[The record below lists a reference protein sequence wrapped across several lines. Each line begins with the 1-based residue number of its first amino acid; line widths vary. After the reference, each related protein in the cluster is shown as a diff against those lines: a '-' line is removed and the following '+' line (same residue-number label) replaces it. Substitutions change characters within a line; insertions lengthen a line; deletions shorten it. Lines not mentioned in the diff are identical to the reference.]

1 MRGIRAAA
9 IAFATLATSVLAVG
23 LGDAPVAEAATV
35 PAGFTDVAVAGFSA
49 PTAVEWVPGDL
60 IVVLEKSG
68 ALRVGRPGSST
79 FTTAIDLAV
88 CTQSERG
95 LLGFTHDP
103 GFSTNR
109 FVYVYYTAI
118 AGGGCVNRVSRFTL
132 GYDDRIDPASE
143 LVLLD
148 GIASTGGN
156 HNGGDLDVGS
166 DGYLYVAVGD
176 AGRDPRGD
184 SGSAGSNDAAQD
196 LTLLNGKILRIT
208 LDGQPA
214 PGNPLTGPGTA
225 RCATRGNSAATP
237 FTKCQE
243 IFAWG
248 LRNPYRFAFDR
259 DDGSDRFYVNDV
271 GQSTMEEVDVGM
283 LGANY
288 GWPMREG
295 VCPQGQVPP
304 CAGPPAGLT
313 DPITVYGRT
322 TGRSITGGA
331 FVPDGL
337 WPARYDGTSL
347 FGDYLADAIWLMQ
360 PDGAVDYGTPFVT
373 GADGLTDMTFGFDT
387 AGRAVLYYTTS
398 SGLRA
403 IVPPPPSSSA
413 TGTMKLIPTAPFR
426 AYDTGDGTGV
436 AAGRVVAG
444 ATRRVDLDP
453 PGPYEAALVNLTYD
467 ATSSAGH
474 MRAWQARG
482 ARPETSSL
490 NADRPGA
497 IVANAAIVPLDPDGS
512 FVLESITSARVVVDV
527 MAWFDASAS
536 SDDGRFVALEPAR
549 VADTRL
555 PPGTTLD
562 SGSPNPWAA
571 TTMGWDI
578 DVAGHVGVPADGTA
592 GSVVVSI
599 AAIAD
604 GPPAGWLGVHPAG
617 GPIAT
622 TSNVNVLTG
631 EVRANLIVVPLG
643 AAGAISLSVLNVADA
658 VVDVVGYVTSD
669 DAPPSSSGLYRAVDT
684 SRVVDTRIPLGFG
697 TLQANVPAGIA
708 VPGAETASA
717 VVQNLTM
724 TRTAAPG
731 HLSAHPSATTPVV
744 SNLNVD
750 GPGQTRAVLAVT
762 KLGTG
767 GTMRYTS
774 YAPTDLVVDVL
785 GFFT

>member
-9 IAFATLATSVLAVG
+9 VAFVTLTTSVLAVG
-23 LGDAPVAEAATV
+23 LGNARVAEAATV

-49 PTAVEWVPGDL
+49 PTAVEWAPGDL
-60 IVVLEKSG
+60 IVVLEKGG
-68 ALRVGRPGSST
+68 ALRVGRPGSSS
-79 FTTAIDLAV
+79 FTTAIDLPV

-103 GFSTNR
+103 GFITNR
-109 FVYVYYTAI
+109 NVYVYYTAI
-118 AGGGCVNRVSRFTL
+118 AGGRCVNRVSRFTL
-132 GYDDRIDPASE
+132 GHDDRIDPATE

-148 GIASTGGN
+148 NIASTGGN

-196 LTLLNGKILRIT
+196 LTLLNGKILRVT
-208 LDGQPA
+208 LDGRPA

-237 FTKCQE
+237 STTCQE
-243 IFAWG
+243 IYAWG

-259 DDGSDRFYVNDV
+259 NDGSDRFYVNDV
-271 GQSTMEEVDVGM
+271 GQSTMEEVDVGR

-295 VCPQGQVPP
+295 PCPQGDVPP

-313 DPITVYGRT
+313 DPITAYGRT

-337 WPARYDGTSL
+337 WPARYDGTYV
-347 FGDYLADAIWLMQ
+347 FGDYLAGAIWLME
-360 PDGAVDYGTPFVT
+360 PDGTVDDGAPFAT
-373 GADGLTDMTFGFDT
+373 GADGLTDMAFGFDA
-387 AGRAVLYYTTS
+387 AGRSVLYYTAS

-403 IVPPPPSSSA
+403 IVPPAPASSA
-413 TGTMKLIPTAPFR
+413 TGTMKLIPTAPVR
-426 AYDTGDGTGV
+426 AYDTGNGTGV

-444 ATRRVDLDP
+444 TTRRVDLDP
-453 PGPYEAALVNLTYD
+453 PGAYEAALVNLTYD
-467 ATSSAGH
+467 ATSSAGYL
-474 MRAWQARG
+474 RAWRARG
-482 ARPETSSL
+482 TRPATSSL
-490 NADRPGA
+490 NADRPLG
-497 IVANAAIVPLDPDGS
+497 IVANAAVVPLDADGS
-512 FVLESITSARVVVDV
+512 FVFESITSARVVVDV
-527 MAWFDASAS
+527 MAWFDVSGS

-555 PPGTTLD
+555 PSGTTLD
-562 SGSPNPWAA
+562 SGSPNPWTA
-571 TTMGWDI
+571 TTAGWDI
-578 DVAGHVGVPADGTA
+578 DVTGHVGVPSDGTA
-592 GSVVVSI
+592 GSVVLSI

-604 GPPAGWLGVHPAG
+604 DQPAGWLSVHPSG
-617 GPIAT
+617 GPIRT
-622 TSNVNVLTG
+622 TSNVNVQRG

-643 AAGAISLSVLNVADA
+643 AAGNVSLEVLNVADA

-669 DAPPSSSGLYRAVDT
+669 DAPPASSGLYRAVDT
-684 SRVVDTRIPLGFG
+684 SRVVDTRLPLGFG
-697 TLQANVPAGIA
+697 SLQADVPVGIA
-708 VPGAETASA
+708 IPGAETASA

-724 TRTAAPG
+724 TNTTAPG

-762 KLGTG
+762 KLGEG

-774 YAPTDLVVDVL
+774 YAATDLVIDVL
-785 GFFT
+785 GFFD